1 MYAPLRPLID
11 SLIKGVF
18 KMNLVYNS
26 EHYSVLEFPTHG
38 GFELIDKH
46 GKTSA
51 FIVGEIASKFRE
63 SMQDMFSN
71 SPSVESID
79 EFLDDY
85 ETPSEQQLR
94 YH

>member
-1 MYAPLRPLID
+1 M
-11 SLIKGVF
+11 
-18 KMNLVYNS
+18 MNLVYNS
-26 EHYSVLEFPTHG
+26 ERYSVLEFPTHG
-38 GFELIDKH
+38 GFELIDKQ

-51 FIVGEIASKFRE
+51 FIVGELASKFRA

-71 SPSVESID
+71 RPSVESID

-85 ETPSEQQLR
+85 EAPSEQQLR